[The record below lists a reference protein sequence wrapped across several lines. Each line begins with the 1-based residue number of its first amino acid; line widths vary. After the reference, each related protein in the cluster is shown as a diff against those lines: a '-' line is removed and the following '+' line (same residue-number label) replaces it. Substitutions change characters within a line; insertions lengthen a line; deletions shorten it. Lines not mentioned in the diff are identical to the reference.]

1 MKIDCLRS
9 KVALVT
15 GARRGIGRAVAVTF
29 AGAGADVV
37 VCDAVVD
44 DGKLKETEDTVE
56 KQGRGSLA
64 VQADISLRNEVEKMT
79 RQAIE
84 AFGKIDIL
92 VNCAGVWI
100 PGQTLLECSDESWD
114 VVMNT
119 NLKGTF
125 LCCREVGRQ
134 MIAQRRGCIINLS
147 SQVGLDPAMGAGAYS
162 TSKAGI
168 LMLTRQLA
176 QEMAEFG
183 VRVNALAPGIV
194 KTDFNADF
202 WKEPEMEK
210 EASGMVPLNR
220 LAETEDVAQAA
231 LFLASD
237 ASSYITGEVLCING
251 GWRPTSSVAS
261 REDA

>member
-1 MKIDCLRS
+1 MEIDCLND

-15 GARRGIGRAVAVTF
+15 GARRGIGRAVAVTL
-29 AGAGADVV
+29 AGAGADVL
-37 VCDAVVD
+37 VCDSVVD
-44 DGKLKETEDTVE
+44 DGELKDTEGAVE
-56 KQGRGSLA
+56 KQGRRSLA
-64 VQADISLRNEVEKMT
+64 VQADISLRDEVEKMT
-79 RQAIE
+79 RRAIE
-84 AFGKIDIL
+84 FFDKIDIL

-100 PGQTLLECSDESWD
+100 PGQTLLECSEENWD
-114 VVMNT
+114 FVMDT

-134 MIAQRRGCIINLS
+134 MIARQSGCIINLS

-168 LMLTRQLA
+168 LMMTRQLA
-176 QEMAEFG
+176 QEMAQFR

-194 KTDFNADF
+194 KTDFNANF
-202 WKEPEMEK
+202 WKEPDKER
-210 EASGMVPLNR
+210 EASSRVPLGR
-220 LAETEDVAQAA
+220 LAETEDIARAA

-251 GWRPTSSVAS
+251 GWHPTSSV
-261 REDA
+261 